1 MTLGRLLPIDPQPC
15 LIQNHCRKRDIRVRR
30 ALYKPLGFLFL
41 GFAAL
46 GVVLPLLPGTPFLL
60 LAAWFFA
67 RSSEKWHRRL
77 LANELTGP
85 MIRNWEENRCISR
98 RTRRVAIL
106 MMLIVGG
113 TSVLFAVQQPW
124 LKALGVVLLTI
135 GSTVVLRIPS
145 CESCAENR
153 PKSKN
158 GLESIYAAPRDKA
171 PGD

>member
-1 MTLGRLLPIDPQPC
+1 M
-15 LIQNHCRKRDIRVRR
+15 RR

-41 GFAAL
+41 GIAAL

-67 RSSEKWHRRL
+67 RSSEKWHQRL
-77 LANELTGP
+77 LANEVTGP
-85 MIRNWEENRCISR
+85 MIRNWEDSRCISR
-98 RTRRVAIL
+98 RTRQVSIL

-124 LKALGVVLLTI
+124 LKAVGVVLLVI
-135 GSTVVLRIPS
+135 GSTVVLRIPC
-145 CESCAENR
+145 CEDCAQNR
-153 PKSKN
+153 LKSKY
-158 GLESIYAAPRDKA
+158 GLKSNYAATRDQA